1 MAFQLVIAE
10 GKEAGREFLF
20 DQQSVVIGRT
30 PECDVILYD
39 AGVSRRHARIFDEGE
54 GFLIEDLGSS
64 NGTVVN
70 GSKVA
75 KQPLKDGDSIV
86 LGPVKFTF
94 TAMASEGLPE
104 EPGTE
109 VPQEAGQHTR
119 VVNAAE
125 LKRSRNKGVAMLP
138 KNVNTGEREK
148 IERRSTQVMP
158 VLSGPRPSAPKPPRA
173 SRPSG
178 PSAMMRPD
186 PSALAAPEESNTDL
200 KAIEVGGAARE
211 QRLSAAERA
220 RLKRQG
226 ASGAA
231 QLFWM
236 EASRPKRLAIAGGG
250 GLFLLF
256 VGGLFLSAVLPA
268 EVKKKAPEVSELT
281 EQPVEQVYGL
291 GPTVGYERPDQK
303 LFEFELKSPVEVM
316 VVLHYQCKD
325 LSDNELA
332 INVNGVDM
340 GFAPPDTLIASEL
353 DHELLIPARHLKRN
367 ATNTV
372 TFDNTKNPPEAD
384 PWALWNVWVEVTVLP
399 EKDENGLKADAAERY
414 KRAEGKW
421 EQRDIG
427 ASNRW
432 EAYRGFREA
441 WLFYEALPAEQR
453 GAQYQLAHDK
463 MMDAKRELDTQCN
476 KLLMQARAEFQQKKF
491 DAASSTLDWVEKFFP
506 TKAHPCQY
514 RAIIERDE
522 LASSLEEGG

>member
-10 GKEAGREFLF
+10 GKEAGREFVF
-20 DQQSVVIGRT
+20 DQESVVIGRT

-39 AGVSRRHARIFDEGE
+39 AGVSRRHARIFGEGA

-94 TAMASEGLPE
+94 AAMAQEALPE

-148 IERRSTQVMP
+148 IERRSTQMMP
-158 VLSGPRPSAPKPPRA
+158 VISGPRPSAPKPPRA

-178 PSAMMRPD
+178 PSPLMRPD
-186 PSALAAPEESNTDL
+186 PNALAAAEDSNTDL
-200 KAIEVGGAARE
+200 KQVEVGGAARE

-231 QLFWM
+231 IVFWK
-236 EASRPKRLAIAGGG
+236 EASRGKRLAVAGGG
-250 GLFLLF
+250 GLFLLL
-256 VGGLFLSAVLPA
+256 VLGLFLQAVLP
-268 EVKKKAPEVSELT
+268 EETKRKAPEANELT
-281 EQPVEQVYGL
+281 EQPVEQVFGV
-291 GPTVGYERPDQK
+291 GPGVGYERVDQK
-303 LFEFELKSPVEVM
+303 VFEFELKSPVEVM

-325 LSDNELA
+325 LSDNELS

-340 GFAPPDTLIASEL
+340 GFAPPDTLAANEI

-372 TFDNTKNPPEAD
+372 TFDNTKNPPETD
-384 PWALWNVWVEVTVLP
+384 PWSLWNIWVEVTVLP
-399 EKDENGLKADAAERY
+399 EKDEDGLKADAAERY

-432 EAYRGFREA
+432 EAYKGFREA
-441 WLFYEALPAEQR
+441 WLFYEAMPPDKR
-453 GAQYQLAHDK
+453 GPQYQLAHDK
-463 MMDAKRELDTQCN
+463 MMESRRDLDNQCN
-476 KLLMQARAEFQQKKF
+476 KLLMQARAEFQQKKY

-522 LASSLEEGG
+522 LAATLE